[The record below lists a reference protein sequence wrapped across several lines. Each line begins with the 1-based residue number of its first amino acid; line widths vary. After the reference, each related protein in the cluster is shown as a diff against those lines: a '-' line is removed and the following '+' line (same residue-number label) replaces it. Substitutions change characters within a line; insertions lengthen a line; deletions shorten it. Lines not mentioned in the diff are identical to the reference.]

1 MDRNK
6 RIQVIAGQVQAYLKK
21 SCGRRSAADRRLFQ
35 RYLLD
40 HEYRWRHTLRVA
52 QFGKIIA
59 ETEEANVELV
69 ILACLLHDIAWFDTP
84 AEKSIEHGRQGA
96 RIADGLLTSLG
107 LKAEE
112 IAEITDAIAAHV
124 DTESPKSLTASILSD
139 ADNVDR
145 HGPYRT
151 LQWCFS
157 DIKEYEKLAN
167 KLNERL
173 QRLEECRSKNPL
185 HTPTGRQLFEEQLD
199 LQIAFFSGFV
209 GEKEISFVP
218 TID

>member
-6 RIQVIAGQVQAYLKK
+6 RIQVIAEQVHGYLKT
-21 SCGRRSAADRRLFQ
+21 SCARRSASDRRMLQ

-52 QFGKIIA
+52 QFGKVIA
-59 ETEEANVELV
+59 ETEEANVEQV

-84 AEKSIEHGRQGA
+84 AEKSIEHGRVGA
-96 RIADGLLTSLG
+96 RIAEGMLASQG
-107 LKAEE
+107 CNAVE
-112 IAEITDAIAAHV
+112 IAEITEAIAAHV
-124 DTESPKSLTASILSD
+124 DVDNPGSLTAKILSD

-145 HGPYRT
+145 YGPYRI
-151 LQWCFS
+151 LQWCFA
-157 DIKEYEKLAN
+157 DIKEYDKLAI

-173 QRLEECRSKNPL
+173 QRLEAYRSKNPL

-209 GEKEISFVP
+209 GEKEICFVP